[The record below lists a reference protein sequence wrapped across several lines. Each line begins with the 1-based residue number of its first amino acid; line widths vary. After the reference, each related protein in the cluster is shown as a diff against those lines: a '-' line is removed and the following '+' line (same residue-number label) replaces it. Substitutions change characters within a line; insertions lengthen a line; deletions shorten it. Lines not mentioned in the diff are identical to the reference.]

1 MKILRPF
8 FISVQCIIMSAWLLG
23 PAEADPKTCK
33 ELVHPLHSKVNVIKD
48 QGGIWD
54 QFAKVP
60 GLQNQTALALRVD
73 SLMVGI
79 MFTLDYLCRTQE
91 GIPYNDVARY
101 VVSRIREI
109 GEEGFI
115 EEHVALEHSPEKV
128 AQWVEFGKFAESHLN
143 RKLDLEQIRKTV
155 EQSRVFIDRY
165 KLLFESKSTAS
176 VVIAEGKTLV
186 SDIEQFRATDPYI
199 KQADY
204 ESSQTPHIPSLSNRG
219 DTM

>member
-1 MKILRPF
+1 
-8 FISVQCIIMSAWLLG
+8 MSAWLLG
-23 PAEADPKTCK
+23 TAAADPKTCA
-33 ELVHPLHSKVNVIKD
+33 EWVHPLHGQVNLIKD

-60 GLQNQTALALRVD
+60 GLQKETALALRID
-73 SLMVGI
+73 SLMVGL
-79 MFTLDYLCRTQE
+79 MFTLDYLCKTQE
-91 GIPYNDVARY
+91 GIPFNDVARY
-101 VVSRIREI
+101 VVSRIKEI

-128 AQWVEFGKFAESHLN
+128 AQWVEFGKFAESHRN
-143 RKLDLEQIRKTV
+143 RKLDLGQIGKTV
-155 EQSRVFIDRY
+155 DQAKVFIERY
-165 KLLFESKSTAS
+165 RLLFESKSKAA